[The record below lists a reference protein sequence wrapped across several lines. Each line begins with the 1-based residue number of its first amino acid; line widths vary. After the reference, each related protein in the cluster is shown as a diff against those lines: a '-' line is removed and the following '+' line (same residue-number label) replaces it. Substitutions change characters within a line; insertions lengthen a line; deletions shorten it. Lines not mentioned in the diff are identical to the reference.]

1 MGKIARPK
9 IIGSLTIHKMMAGN
23 LAVINDIKNAP
34 NKIII
39 PCRTKEHGEEIIN
52 RIKESKPGEVIHF

>member
-1 MGKIARPK
+1 
-9 IIGSLTIHKMMAGN
+9 MMAGN

-39 PCRTKEHGEEIIN
+39 QCRSIEHGEEII
-52 RIKESKPGEVIHF
+52 RKIKAAKPGEKIFL

>member
-1 MGKIARPK
+1 
-9 IIGSLTIHKMMAGN
+9 MMAGN

-39 PCRTKEHGEEIIN
+39 QCTSYEHGEEIIK
-52 RIKESKPGEVIHF
+52 RIKESKIGEKLHF

>member
-1 MGKIARPK
+1 MQLIRPK
-9 IIGSLTIHKMMAGN
+9 IIGTLKIETMMAGN

-39 PCRTKEHGEEIIN
+39 QCRSIEHGEEIISK
-52 RIKESKPGEVIHF
+52 IKAAKPGEKLFL